1 MAAVTHMDKAIGRV
15 LLELKNT
22 GQDDH
27 TLIIFQSDN
36 GGSLGHASN
45 YPLRGGKAQFFEGG
59 IRVPCIIKWPGKIGR
74 GLENHEFLSA
84 LEMFPTLTKA
94 AGAELPDSVVYEG
107 FDMLPVLQGKKPS
120 EREQLFWEFRSDSAA
135 RVGDWK
141 WVRSKRGSG
150 LYNLAEDIGEK
161 NDLSAK
167 HPEIIRKMET
177 AFAAWRKEMDEAEPR
192 GPFRDF

>member
-1 MAAVTHMDKAIGRV
+1 MAAVTHMDRSVGRV
-15 LLELKNT
+15 LEELKRT
-22 GQDDH
+22 RQDDH
-27 TLIIFQSDN
+27 TLIIFLSDN

-45 YPLRGGKAQFFEGG
+45 YPLKGGKAQFYEGG
-59 IRVPCIIKWPGKIGR
+59 VRVPCIVRWPGKIDKG
-74 GLENHEFLSA
+74 GVSDEFLSG
-84 LEMFPTLTKA
+84 LEIFPTLAAA
-94 AGAELPDSVVYEG
+94 AGTALPDSVVYDG
-107 FDMLPVLQGKKPS
+107 FDMLPVLQGTKPS
-120 EREQLFWEFRSDSAA
+120 EREQLFWEFRGDSAA